1 MQEAKAYVNLS
12 FKPRRSFHK
21 ACIMYTQSD
30 VVYEGL
36 YMCLNHE
43 RILIK
48 FGSRFRGILVQVFF
62 KGHLLVRQFV
72 HKAGCIQLFLVPI
85 VKNIQFLLVS

>member
-1 MQEAKAYVNLS
+1 MFLGLGNVNPAYV
-12 FKPRRSFHK
+12 FVT
-21 ACIMYTQSD
+21 ACVPIFTAS
-30 VVYEGL
+30 L
-36 YMCLNHE
+36 KNFFL
-43 RILIK
+43 
-48 FGSRFRGILVQVFF
+48 FF